1 MDLTAALVTAISAE
15 TAALVALFWLY
26 VKQRD
31 RDEKR
36 YQSFTEK
43 MLPLLTNLSNI
54 ATEMNTLVRGLI
66 GNSGGGAST

>member
-1 MDLTAALVTAISAE
+1 MDLTTALVTAISAE

-31 RDEKR
+31 RDEKK
-36 YQSFTEK
+36 YHSFTET

-66 GNSGGGAST
+66 VGRGANP